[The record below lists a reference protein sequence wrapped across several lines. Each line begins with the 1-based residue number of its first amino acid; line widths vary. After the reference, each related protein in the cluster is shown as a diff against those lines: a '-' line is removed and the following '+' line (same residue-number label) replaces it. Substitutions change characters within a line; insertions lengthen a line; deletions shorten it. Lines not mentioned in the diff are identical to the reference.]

1 MLKSKIPKMFQNS
14 SRDDLR
20 LIGALGDRVTYIP
33 GPATPGFASISAV
46 ATAPGIYSVRYQSK
60 KKKNFTS

>member
-33 GPATPGFASISAV
+33 GPATPGFASSIIDIH
-46 ATAPGIYSVRYQSK
+46 TDR
-60 KKKNFTS
+60 